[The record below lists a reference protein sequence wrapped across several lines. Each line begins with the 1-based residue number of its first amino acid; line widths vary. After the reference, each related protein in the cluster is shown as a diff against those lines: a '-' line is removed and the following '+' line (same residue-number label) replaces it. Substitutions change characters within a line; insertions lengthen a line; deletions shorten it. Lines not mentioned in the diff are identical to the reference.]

1 MATVT
6 INVHEVT
13 RVEGHGNIVVR
24 AKDGVVEE
32 LRLEIIESP
41 RFFEAMIRGRKYGD
55 INFITSRICGICAV
69 GHCTTSLQ
77 ATERAMNIPISE
89 QTKKLRDLNFMGEQ
103 LQSHILH
110 EYFLVAPD
118 FFKAGSVIPLATTH
132 PDVVLRALRLKKL
145 ANDMCAVIGG
155 RKVMPVSLVPGGFT
169 RIPTKKEL
177 TDLKTR
183 LVAAG
188 PDIDETAKLF
198 ASLTMPN
205 FTRPTEYVSVT
216 HPKEYAWIEG
226 DVMSSDTGTVKP
238 IDYQKI
244 VKEKVVKH
252 STSKH
257 TYNNRESYMVGALAR
272 FNNNSKQLHPKAKKV
287 AAALKMEAPC
297 HNPFMINAAQIVEIV
312 HCYEDS
318 LRLVDELLDSPLK
331 PEPVQVKP
339 CAGRGVGVCEVPRG
353 ILFHDYTYDASGT
366 MVSANLIIPTGQN
379 LANIEQDIRAIVP
392 QIIDRPQDEIRLTL
406 EMLVRAYDP
415 CISCSV
421 HMLDVK
427 FV

>member
-41 RFFEAMIRGRKYGD
+41 RFFEAMVRGRKYTD

-69 GHCTTSLQ
+69 GHCTASLQ
-77 ATERAMNIPISE
+77 ASERAMNVPISE

-103 LQSHILH
+103 IQSHILH

-118 FFKAGSVIPLATTH
+118 FFKVGSVIPLAGTA
-132 PDVVLRALRLKKL
+132 PDVVKRALRLKKL
-145 ANDMCAVIGG
+145 ANEMCAVIGG
-155 RKVMPVSLVPGGFT
+155 RKVMPMSLVVGGFT
-169 RIPTKKEL
+169 KIPTKAEL
-177 TDLKTR
+177 SDLKAK
-183 LVAAG
+183 LLAAG
-188 PDIDETAKLF
+188 PDIDETVKLF
-198 ASLTMPN
+198 GTLAMPN
-205 FTRPTEYVSVT
+205 FKRPTEYVSLT

-244 VKEKVVKH
+244 VKEKIVKH
-252 STSKH
+252 SSSKH
-257 TYNNRESYMVGALAR
+257 TYNKRESYMVGALAR
-272 FNNNSKQLHPKAKKV
+272 FNNNSRQLHPKAKKV
-287 AAALKMEAPC
+287 AADLKMEAPC
-297 HNPFMINAAQIVEIV
+297 HNPFMINAAQIVETV
-312 HCYEDS
+312 HCYEES
-318 LRLVDELLDSPLK
+318 LRLLNELLDSPLK
-331 PEPVQVKP
+331 DEPVQVKP
-339 CAGRGVGVCEVPRG
+339 RAGRGVGACEVPRG
-353 ILFHDYTYDASGT
+353 ILFHDYTYDDKGT

-415 CISCSV
+415 CISCAV